1 VKTRFTLS
9 MLISFAMICSCQKQ
23 DSTAEQQLAQQK
35 AKLDARE
42 KALNERVN
50 ALDERMNVLSGRVN
64 ALADQQKAM
73 GNVRTIPTDPQIQIS
88 DPAQVQ
94 AERDAAIQQLSA
106 EIRARIPDETK
117 MKADGGMKDRLGW
130 NNYRAKGSVSWT
142 FLMGRYSLRQRP
154 LRELH
159 LLR

>member
-1 VKTRFTLS
+1 MKKLFTFS

-23 DSTAEQQLAQQK
+23 DPAAEQQTAQQK

-50 ALDERMNVLSGRVN
+50 ALDERMNVLNGRVN

-73 GNVRTIPTDPQIQIS
+73 ANVRTIPTDPQTQIS
-88 DPAQVQ
+88 DPAQLQ

-106 EIRARIPDETK
+106 ELRARIPDDSK
-117 MKADGGMKDRLGW
+117 MKADGGMER
-130 NNYRAKGSVSWT
+130 
-142 FLMGRYSLRQRP
+142 
-154 LRELH
+154 
-159 LLR
+159 